1 MDAKACDDGRRVSQA
16 HRRQVKAVCG
26 QVIRGL
32 GQLFGRFDQ
41 LRANVIHNYL
51 LRYSSFKSILRQ
63 SIVKRGKTV
72 SHLIYFNADG
82 L

>member
-51 LRYSSFKSILRQ
+51 LRYTVHSNPFYDKASLSG
-63 SIVKRGKTV
+63 GKL
-72 SHLIYFNADG
+72 SHT
-82 L
+82 